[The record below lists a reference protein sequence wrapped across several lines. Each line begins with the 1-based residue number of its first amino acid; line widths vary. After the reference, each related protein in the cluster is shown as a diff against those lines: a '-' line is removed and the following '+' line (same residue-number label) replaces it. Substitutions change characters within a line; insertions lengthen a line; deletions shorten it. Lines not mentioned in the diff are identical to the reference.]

1 MTCYQ
6 QRHHHQ
12 SLFITYKD
20 YRIIWGTLLFQKCW
34 FYFLFL
40 CLTMLTSQ
48 SMSHS
53 LLDHLLSRC
62 LYPSIVIGTFF
73 NYLDFP
79 THYICG
85 TMNFKKPTH
94 DSWQRDA
101 GYEDSLQSKSPV
113 VDQHLF
119 FILTL
124 IHGQAGG
131 GCWLLHVRE
140 RTDWW
145 GPSPSSPAASSRST
159 HLHLPVSQSL
169 FTFIVQFWATLP
181 LLVNIFPE
189 FFLDFIL
196 KFSERAWNTENMF
209 SVKICVWIW
218 H

>member
-1 MTCYQ
+1 MNLQ
-6 QRHHHQ
+6 
-12 SLFITYKD
+12 
-20 YRIIWGTLLFQKCW
+20 
-34 FYFLFL
+34 FY
-40 CLTMLTSQ
+40 LTESK
-48 SMSHS
+48 
-53 LLDHLLSRC
+53 LSC
-62 LYPSIVIGTFF
+62 PGIVIGTFF

-145 GPSPSSPAASSRST
+145 GPSTSSPAASSRST

-169 FTFIVQFWATLP
+169 FTFTANRPQNPLSELFGIRTDPQHNQFDTKGK
-181 LLVNIFPE
+181 
-189 FFLDFIL
+189 FLISF
-196 KFSERAWNTENMF
+196 
-209 SVKICVWIW
+209 
-218 H
+218 